1 MTLEQLEENTINW
14 ATERQ
19 FFCPTNGTTPEK
31 QFLKLAEEAG
41 EIAGNLARGICVKD
55 DIGDCLV
62 VLTNLARLTGT
73 NLTECFQIAY
83 NDIKERKGEM
93 INGVFVKESDL
104 EKQKITIH
112 DENLTGEQYFSFIPD
127 ELKETFKNYT
137 IKRHSKETYEDR
149 QLRSCSDFYTYF
161 FGGFLFY
168 ETEEKENF
176 WLDLFEKLTA
186 K

>member
-112 DENLTGEQYFSFIPD
+112 DGNLTGEQYFSFIPD
-127 ELKETFKNYT
+127 ELKERFKNYR
-137 IKRHSKETYEDR
+137 IKHYSNKTYQDK
-149 QLRSCSDFYTYF
+149 QIIFYSDFYTYF
-161 FGGFLFY
+161 FRSFRFS